1 MVMLYFIYLQLI
13 MEAVAKH
20 DFVATAND
28 ELSFTRGSKL
38 KVRKTRKYHIIDN
51 VKHINIYMYVNL

>member
-1 MVMLYFIYLQLI
+1 MCLSVLQLI

-28 ELSFTRGSKL
+28 ELSFPRGAKL
-38 KVRKTRKYHIIDN
+38 KVSTGLNCK
-51 VKHINIYMYVNL
+51 